1 MICSGWLSWFFHD
14 ESGKLPLGWRGK
26 IIFSQKEWYGRNSI
40 SLQKGTEKS
49 SIYKRKT

>member
-14 ESGKLPLGWRGK
+14 KSGKLPLGWRGK
-26 IIFSQKEWYGRNSI
+26 IIGIFFSVGNSI
-40 SLQKGTEKS
+40 SSQKGTEKS